1 MKYHPLFCLLLFST
15 CLQAQPAKDQNKA
28 VQLLKQTA
36 RKLNNMQ
43 SVSYRYTREMR
54 YYEDNYHHIDSAAVY
69 IQYQPRNIGGLRFQ
83 ATRFSARFIY
93 DGTRTLRL
101 DDNTMTIDTATVK
114 TSAALESNTF
124 LYHSLATLRN
134 ILPLIIQSDTI
145 QKSLSDTILQGRRF
159 LCIRMEAAG
168 RYFGSLYGIQQL
180 PPEATVKRPYYL
192 LIDPETLLP
201 YQYVAKLVRG
211 ADDRDFITVTYKSID
226 TNPKAPGDD
235 SWLYATYAG
244 RYSPF
249 KAKERKPII
258 TTGALVRNF
267 TLPRY
272 TPAAIDSISLQQFA
286 GKVVL
291 LDFWF
296 KSCGPCMQ
304 AMPHY
309 NTLQQKFGKDGFQ
322 LITINIEDGVD
333 DMKFF
338 YNKYKPAYQMLFR
351 GETLF
356 EQLGLS
362 GCPSSILLNKNSKVT
377 HVFHGFNQSLI
388 ESKIAEVIIQ

>member
-1 MKYHPLFCLLLFST
+1 MKYHLLSCLLLPGS
-15 CLQAQPAKDQNKA
+15 CLQAQPDKDQNKA
-28 VQLLKQTA
+28 VQLLQQTA

-83 ATRFSARFIY
+83 ATRFPGRFIY
-93 DGTRTLRL
+93 DGARTLRL

-114 TSAALESNTF
+114 TIAALESNSF

-134 ILPLIIQSDTI
+134 ILPLIIQSGDI
-145 QKSLSDTILQGRRF
+145 QKSVSDTILQGRRF
-159 LCIRMEAAG
+159 LSVTIEAPG
-168 RYFGSLYGIQQL
+168 RYFGGFNGIQQL
-180 PPEATVKRPYYL
+180 PADANLRRPYYL
-192 LIDPETLLP
+192 LIDPETQLP
-201 YQYVAKLVRG
+201 YQYVAKIVRG
-211 ADDRDFITVTYKSID
+211 ADDRDFITVTYKYID
-226 TNPKAPGDD
+226 TNPKAPGND

-258 TTGALVRNF
+258 STGAVVRNF

-272 TPAAIDSISLQQFA
+272 TPAAIDSTSLQQFA

-322 LITINIEDGVD
+322 LITINIEDGID
-333 DMKFF
+333 DMKYF

-362 GCPSSILLNKNSKVT
+362 GCPSSILLDKNRKVT

-388 ESKIAEVIIQ
+388 KSKIAEVMVQ